1 MAKKYRLE
9 TLLREFIS
17 SSASDLHITVGS
29 PPHLRLHGEIVAAEG
44 WQPVDAETL
53 GKMSVELAGEKNYS
67 IFRRESE
74 LDMALSFEDTRIRI
88 NLYQQQGETA
98 WSLRALPKQ
107 FLPIEELGL
116 PLSAIK
122 SVCNMKK
129 GLVLVTGATGSGK
142 STTLASIINQI
153 NATRA
158 CHIFTIEDPVEYRHY
173 ARRAFISQREIG
185 VDSASFH
192 EALRRILR
200 EDPDVVLIG
209 EMRDRETV
217 QAALTLAETGHLAF
231 ATLHTASAIQTVS
244 RVIGAFPA
252 NEQEQI
258 RTQLAT
264 TISLVVSQQLIPWEN
279 RQGRSMAAEILVATP
294 AVKAMIRENKL
305 HQMHSAMQTGTSS
318 GMRTMN
324 QSLAELCQQRKI
336 SCETASEWS
345 WDKEDFARTCSL
357 LR

>member
-1 MAKKYRLE
+1 MPSLDPLLDALMAAE
-9 TLLREFIS
+9 G
-17 SSASDLHITVGS
+17 SDLHLAADNPPTIRVHGSLRHLEAWPAPLDGETVEAWVKEVVGDEDWA
-29 PPHLRLHGEIVAAEG
+29 RA
-44 WQPVDAETL
+44 QRDQ
-53 GKMSVELAGEKNYS
+53 
-67 IFRRESE
+67 E
-74 LDMALSFEDTRIRI
+74 LDAAFGRADGTRFRI
-88 NLYQQQGETA
+88 NVYRQQDHIA
-98 WSLRALPKQ
+98 AAVRLLPNRFFAL
-107 FLPIEELGL
+107 EELGL
-116 PLSAIK
+116 ELRLLERICTMPS
-122 SVCNMKK
+122 
-129 GLVLVTGATGSGK
+129 GLVLVTGSTSSGK
-142 STTLASIINQI
+142 STTIASIVHQI
-153 NATRA
+153 NRTRS
-158 CHIFTIEDPVEYRHY
+158 CHIHTIEDPIEYRH
-173 ARRAFISQREIG
+173 RSIKAFVTQREVG
-185 VDSASFH
+185 RDTASFA
-192 EALRRILR
+192 EALRRSMR
-200 EDPDVVLIG
+200 QDPDVVVIG
-209 EMRDRETV
+209 EMRDLDTMS
-217 QAALTLAETGHLAF
+217 AALTLAETGHLAF